1 MTSKSFPG
9 APLCGAPYWSI
20 AAAFAARPWQD
31 NDAGHF
37 VVNQI
42 ILNETILECL
52 SPADWAGISN
62 RRVDTRA
69 LGMEDDVEHS

>member
-1 MTSKSFPG
+1 MATNPSPV
-9 APLCGAPYWSI
+9 APLGGALYWSI

-42 ILNETILECL
+42 ILNKTIWDRL
-52 SPADWAGISN
+52 SPADWAGISS
-62 RRVDTRA
+62 RRANARA
-69 LGMEDDVEHS
+69 LRMEDDVEHS